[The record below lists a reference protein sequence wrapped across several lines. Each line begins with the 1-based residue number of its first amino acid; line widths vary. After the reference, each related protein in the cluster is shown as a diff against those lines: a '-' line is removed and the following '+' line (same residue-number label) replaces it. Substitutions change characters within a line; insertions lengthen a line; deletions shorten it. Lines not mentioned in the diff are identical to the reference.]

1 MLLTQVLLCESKGNG
16 YDYVS
21 GHKYSSVLLT
31 QVLLCETKGNGY
43 NYVSGHKYNSVLLTQ
58 VSRHI
63 LNFKHG
69 A

>member
-1 MLLTQVLLCESKGNG
+1 MPKSKGNGYNYITGHKYNSVLLTQVLLCESKGNG
-16 YDYVS
+16 YD
-21 GHKYSSVLLT
+21 
-31 QVLLCETKGNGY
+31 
-43 NYVSGHKYNSVLLTQ
+43 YVSGHKYNSVLLTQ